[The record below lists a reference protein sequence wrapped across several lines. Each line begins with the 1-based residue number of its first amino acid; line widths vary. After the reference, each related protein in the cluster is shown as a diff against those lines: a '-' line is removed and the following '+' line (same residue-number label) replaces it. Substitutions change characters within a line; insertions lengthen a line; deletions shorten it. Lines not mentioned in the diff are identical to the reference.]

1 MPEERRYRSL
11 KVAPE
16 SFEVLE
22 QIRSHEV
29 LRGMMYKDIIS
40 ALWPRCPHCGKALV
54 RKLAGSGVFCV
65 GCGKEYSLQP
75 VA

>member
-1 MPEERRYRSL
+1 MPEERYRSL
-11 KVAPE
+11 KVTKE

-29 LRGMMYKDIIS
+29 FRGMMYKDIIA

-54 RKLAGSGVFCV
+54 RKFAGSGVFCV
-65 GCGKEYSLQP
+65 GCRKEYSLQP
-75 VA
+75 TA